1 MKQRVMLKGG
11 IKALVL
17 VTGAVFAVTMF
28 LAAFF
33 DPGGLSPS
41 LAAGNLLSAAA
52 IAASALGCLAILRLA
67 NGALR
72 HLDAPPALRQRDPSP
87 ERPAY
92 PVDSIL
98 ND

>member
-1 MKQRVMLKGG
+1 MKQRVMLTGG
-11 IKALVL
+11 VKALVL

-52 IAASALGCLAILRLA
+52 IAAVATRLLPEPVGVA
-67 NGALR
+67 R
-72 HLDAPPALRQRDPSP
+72 MTFDPATSSRIASSC
-87 ERPAY
+87 AG
-92 PVDSIL
+92 
-98 ND
+98 

>member
-33 DPGGLSPS
+33 DPGGLST
-41 LAAGNLLSAAA
+41 
-52 IAASALGCLAILRLA
+52 
-67 NGALR
+67 
-72 HLDAPPALRQRDPSP
+72 
-87 ERPAY
+87 
-92 PVDSIL
+92 
-98 ND
+98 